1 VGLAAA
7 HGLPRVAEALRLD
20 AKQQAAFDAALSA
33 MRERSAA
40 RAAAAAPSASGG
52 SPLFGGGRGMGGGP
66 RAGGGGNDG
75 AMRQRMQERFSQQ
88 FAAFRA
94 TLDAPQQLRWDGELA
109 VLVTARRAPLY
120 RLVAGK
126 PELVTVRIG
135 ASDGSWTEVSGD
147 IKAGDEVVVG
157 SGRAAP

>member
-1 VGLAAA
+1 MAKVQQTA
-7 HGLPRVAEALRLD
+7 HEPVVLDRVN
-20 AKQQAAFDAALSA
+20 QAAVL
-33 MRERSAA
+33 
-40 RAAAAAPSASGG
+40 
-52 SPLFGGGRGMGGGP
+52 
-66 RAGGGGNDG
+66 
-75 AMRQRMQERFSQQ
+75 
-88 FAAFRA
+88 FRA

-109 VLVTARRAPLY
+109 ALVTARRAPLY
-120 RLVAGK
+120 KLVAGK